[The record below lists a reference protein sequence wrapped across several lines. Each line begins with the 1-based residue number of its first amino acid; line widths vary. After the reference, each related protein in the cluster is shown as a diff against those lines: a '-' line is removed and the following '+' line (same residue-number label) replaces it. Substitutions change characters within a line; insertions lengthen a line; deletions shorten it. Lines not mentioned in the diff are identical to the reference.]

1 LNGRPSWAPQ
11 QEVVAVTEPPD
22 KDHDHGDDDIR
33 GLLTEALHTNSPDPA
48 ALQRLRDAASREWV
62 LAIDSPRRSTAWK
75 KQAVALAAALAILV
89 IGAAWYVWPV
99 SSPHA
104 FGVVARVEA
113 GGGEIAK
120 NALQRRP
127 LKAGLTLNVGEELV
141 THGPVLI
148 ALASGGTLR
157 VAPDTV
163 LELTSPSE
171 SELQRGLIYLDWPP
185 GHAAAAPFGVSTRA
199 GLVQHVGTEFEVLSN
214 DQIVRIRVRE
224 GQVQLRSA
232 SQQTL
237 IDAGTQLT
245 ANRDG
250 SVIQSPIAS
259 YGRDWLWVT
268 ALAPD
273 YEIEGQPLVNF
284 LQWAARE
291 LGRPL
296 KFADDHAREV
306 AEHTIL
312 HGSIKGREPLD
323 ALGSV
328 LSTTSLTYEI
338 RGDTIWVQSGRGI

>member
-1 LNGRPSWAPQ
+1 M
-11 QEVVAVTEPPD
+11 TEPLD
-22 KDHDHGDDDIR
+22 TCQDRGDDDLR
-33 GLLTEALHTNSPDPA
+33 GLLTEALHVESADA
-48 ALQRLRDAASREWV
+48 ATLRRLRDAASREWLLSVDTPARPAPWRNPV
-62 LAIDSPRRSTAWK
+62 LAI
-75 KQAVALAAALAILV
+75 AAALVLV
-89 IGAAWYVWPV
+89 ILGAAWFVWPV

-104 FGVVARVEA
+104 FGIVARVEA
-113 GGGEIAK
+113 GGGETARSW
-120 NALQRRP
+120 LQRRP
-127 LKAGLTLNVGEELV
+127 LKNGITLNVGEELS

-148 ALASGGTLR
+148 ALAAGGTLR

-163 LELTSPSE
+163 LELTAPSE
-171 SELQRGLIYLDWPP
+171 SELQRGLVYFDWPP
-185 GHAAAAPFGVSTRA
+185 GHADATPFSVKTRA
-199 GLVQHVGTEFEVLSN
+199 GVVQHVGTEFEVLSN

-224 GQVQLRSA
+224 GRVQLRTA
-232 SQQTL
+232 AEQTL

-250 SVIQSPIAS
+250 TLSRSPIES
-259 YGRDWLWVT
+259 YGRDWLWVA

-273 YEIEGQPLVNF
+273 YEIEGRPLLKF

-323 ALGSV
+323 ALNSV

-338 RGDTIWVQSGRGI
+338 RGDTIWVQSGQGT

>member
-1 LNGRPSWAPQ
+1 M
-11 QEVVAVTEPPD
+11 TEPD
-22 KDHDHGDDDIR
+22 NYQDRGDEDIR
-33 GLLTEALHTNSPDPA
+33 SLLTEALQVSSPDPA
-48 ALQRLRDAASREWV
+48 VLQRLRERASREWLQSV
-62 LAIDSPRRSTAWK
+62 DRPTRSAAWRNP
-75 KQAVALAAALAILV
+75 ALALAAALAVLV
-89 IGAAWYVWPV
+89 IGITWYVWPA

-113 GGGEIAK
+113 GGAEVA
-120 NALQRRP
+120 NHWLPRQP
-127 LKAGLTLNVGEELV
+127 LKAGLTLNVGEELL

-163 LELTSPSE
+163 LELTSPHE
-171 SELQRGLIYLDWPP
+171 SELRRGLIYLDWPP
-185 GHAAAAPFGVSTRA
+185 DHGMAAPFGVSTRA

-214 DQIVRIRVRE
+214 EQIVRIRVRE

-232 SQQTL
+232 SQQML

-245 ANRDG
+245 ASRDG
-250 SVIQSPIAS
+250 NIVRSPIAS

-296 KFADDHAREV
+296 KFADEHAREV
-306 AEHTIL
+306 AERTIL

-323 ALGSV
+323 ALSSV

-338 RGDTIWVQSGRGI
+338 RGDTIWVQSGRGT